1 MVKIRELHPL
11 EENGKVDI
19 EAWLATVQEKQPFS
33 TEQIDQLRAACH
45 LSYGAEQARTESD
58 KRWADASCF
67 HTGLEM
73 ASILNELDQDAETLI
88 AAILYRAVREER
100 LSLERILT
108 HGPTGEE

>member
-73 ASILNELDQDAETLI
+73 ASQKC
-88 AAILYRAVREER
+88 R
-100 LSLERILT
+100 LRTCEKCWWQSLMTCAL
-108 HGPTGEE
+108 PL